1 MRICMCVIF
10 AGVSSIYLTCYP
22 ASAESILRYDLSKNS
37 RAVTESVE
45 DAFFDKPVKNN
56 QSIKLNCIHNIEDVN
71 IHIILRRYLYGFN
84 YFNINNSVTNTSE
97 EIGRLSPDEKIE
109 TISLVIK
116 LYTIQIFYSKI
127 K

>member
-1 MRICMCVIF
+1 MEIIKIKKMLLIMKRTTMRICMCVIF

-71 IHIILRRYLYGFN
+71 IHIILRRYFYGFN
-84 YFNINNSVTNTSE
+84 YFNINNSSE
-97 EIGRLSPDEKIE
+97 
-109 TISLVIK
+109 
-116 LYTIQIFYSKI
+116 
-127 K
+127 